1 MGPAKDFGLSPGL
14 GTGGA
19 IEGSEVC
26 VWGGGC
32 GKVGVVS
39 FGRKVQGQKGTLGA
53 ITSLI

>member
-1 MGPAKDFGLSPGL
+1 MGPAEDFGLSPGL

-19 IEGSEVC
+19 TEGSEV
-26 VWGGGC
+26 GGSC